1 MNSRNKNN
9 HTIRDLIRVMLNDAG
24 LQQKF
29 DRLEII
35 RCYHEAMGTVISNKT
50 KEVIVKDRTLILKIN
65 SGALKEELSMNK
77 QRIIELVNE
86 RFGSKA
92 IDDLEIW

>member
-9 HTIRDLIRVMLNDAG
+9 QTIRDLIRVMLNDAG

-35 RCYHEAMGTVISNKT
+35 RCYHESMGTVISNKT